1 MKGYKVF
8 NSDWT
13 CRGFQYEVGK
23 TYEMDDEPIIC
34 KQGFHFCTDPKD
46 CFKYYNFWDDIK
58 IAEIEALGDIDKEY
72 MYLDGKCCTNKI
84 KIVKEL
90 SLKDAKIETE
100 TIEKSEGYLLIC
112 TILGVTPILVRPA
125 NPYEDIFRCGVS
137 RYIKLEVIKSITF
150 FGGRIN
156 GIS

>member
-13 CRGFQYEVGK
+13 CYDGFQYEVGK
-23 TYEMDDEPIIC
+23 TYEMNDEPIIC

-46 CFKYYNFWDDIK
+46 CFRYYHIWNDIK
-58 IAEIEALGDIDKEY
+58 IAKVEALGDINRVSTDS
-72 MYLDGKCCTNKI
+72 KCCTNKI

-100 TIEKSEGYLLIC
+100 TIEESEGYLLIC
-112 TILGVTPILVRPA
+112 TILGVTPILARPV
-125 NPYEDIFRCGVS
+125 NPCEGFFRRGVS
-137 RYIKLEVIKSITF
+137 RYVKLEVIKSITF
-150 FGGRIN
+150 
-156 GIS
+156 SEEE

>member
-13 CRGFQYEVGK
+13 CYDGFQYEVGK

-34 KQGFHFCTDPKD
+34 KQGFHFCIKPED
-46 CFKYYNFWDDIK
+46 CFRYYHIWNDIK
-58 IAEIEALGDIDKEY
+58 IAEVEALGDIDKVPT
-72 MYLDGKCCTNKI
+72 DSKRCTNKI

-90 SLKDAKIETE
+90 SLKDAEIETE
-100 TIEKSEGYLLIC
+100 TIEKSEGYLVIC
-112 TILGVTPILVRPA
+112 TILGVNPILARPV
-125 NPYEDIFRCGVS
+125 NPYEDFFRRGVS

-150 FGGRIN
+150 
-156 GIS
+156 SEEE

>member
-23 TYEMDDEPIIC
+23 TYEMNDEPIIC

-72 MYLDGKCCTNKI
+72 TYADGKCCTNKI
-84 KIVKEL
+84 KIIREL

-100 TIEKSEGYLLIC
+100 IIKESALFFSINNKLMLHPPLACPVKPEDVFSVN
-112 TILGVTPILVRPA
+112 GVTYV
-125 NPYEDIFRCGVS
+125 
-137 RYIKLEVIKSITF
+137 KLEAIKSITF
-150 FGGRIN
+150 
-156 GIS
+156 SEEE

>member
-13 CRGFQYEVGK
+13 CYDGFQYEVGK

-46 CFKYYNFWDDIK
+46 CFRYYHIWNDIK
-58 IAEIEALGDIDKEY
+58 IAEVEALGDIDKVPT
-72 MYLDGKCCTNKI
+72 DSKRCTNKI
-84 KIVKEL
+84 KIVREL

-100 TIEKSEGYLLIC
+100 TIEKSEGHLVIC
-112 TILGVTPILVRPA
+112 RILGVMPILARPV
-125 NPYEDIFRCGVS
+125 NPYKDIFRCGVY
-137 RYIKLEVIKSITF
+137 RYAKLEVIKSITF
-150 FGGRIN
+150 
-156 GIS
+156 SEEE

>member
-13 CRGFQYEVGK
+13 CYDGFQYEVGK

-46 CFKYYNFWDDIK
+46 CFRYYHFWDDIK
-58 IAEIEALGDIDKEY
+58 IAEVEALGDIDIESN
-72 MYLDGKCCTNKI
+72 DSKCCTNKI

-100 TIEKSEGYLLIC
+100 TIEKSEGYLVIC
-112 TILGVTPILVRPA
+112 RILGVVPILARPV
-125 NPYEDIFRCGVS
+125 NPYEDIFKRGVS

-150 FGGRIN
+150 
-156 GIS
+156 SEEE

>member
-13 CRGFQYEVGK
+13 CYDGFQYEVGK

-34 KQGFHFCTDPKD
+34 KQGFHFCIDPKD
-46 CFKYYNFWDDIK
+46 CFRYYNFWDDIK
-58 IAEIEALGDIDKEY
+58 IAEVEALGDIDKVSI
-72 MYLDGKCCTNKI
+72 DSKHCTNKI

-100 TIEKSEGYLLIC
+100 TIEENDGYLAIC
-112 TILGVTPILVRPA
+112 AILQGVIPILARPV
-125 NPYEDIFRCGVS
+125 NPCKDVFWRRGS

-150 FGGRIN
+150 
-156 GIS
+156 SEEE

>member
-13 CRGFQYEVGK
+13 CYDGFQYEVGK

-34 KQGFHFCTDPKD
+34 KQGFHFCIDPKD
-46 CFKYYNFWDDIK
+46 CLRYYNFWDDIK
-58 IAEIEALGDIDKEY
+58 IAEVEALGEVPTDSKH
-72 MYLDGKCCTNKI
+72 CTNKI

-100 TIEKSEGYLLIC
+100 TIEENDGYLAIC
-112 TILGVTPILVRPA
+112 AILKGVIPILARPV
-125 NPYEDIFRCGVS
+125 NPDKDIFWRGGS

-150 FGGRIN
+150 
-156 GIS
+156 SEEE

>member
-58 IAEIEALGDIDKEY
+58 IAEIEALGDIDREY

-90 SLKDAKIETE
+90 SLKGAKIETE
-100 TIEKSEGYLLIC
+100 TISESALFFSINSNLMLHPPLAC
-112 TILGVTPILVRPA
+112 PVKPENVFFVNGVTYV
-125 NPYEDIFRCGVS
+125 
-137 RYIKLEVIKSITF
+137 KLEAIKSITF
-150 FGGRIN
+150 
-156 GIS
+156 SEEE